1 MRRLIATIAVVC
13 VLAFSFS
20 VLSGCG
26 DDVKKVKKV
35 ETHKESQPEMVSP
48 GEMIVE

>member
-1 MRRLIATIAVVC
+1 MRRMIAIIAVTC
-13 VLAFSFS
+13 VLAFSFA
-20 VLSGCG
+20 VLPGCE

-35 ETHKESQPEMVSP
+35 ETHKESQPQPVSP

>member
-1 MRRLIATIAVVC
+1 MRRFLSLIAVTCI
-13 VLAFSFS
+13 LAFS
-20 VLSGCG
+20 LAALPGCG

-35 ETHKESQPEMVSP
+35 ETHKESQPEPVSP